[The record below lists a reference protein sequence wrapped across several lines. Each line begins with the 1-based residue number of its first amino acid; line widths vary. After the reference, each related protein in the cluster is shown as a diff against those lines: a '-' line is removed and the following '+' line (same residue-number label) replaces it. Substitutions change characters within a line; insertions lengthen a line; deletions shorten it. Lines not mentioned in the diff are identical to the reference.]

1 MITNPII
8 PIWAMAVVCVIISII
23 AKTKN
28 KYSFLRRIII
38 ISLLFVINLRIMI
51 MSPDVQIEANNLD
64 VLFVIDNTISMV
76 AEDQKGNANRLEA
89 VKKDAEYIINELN
102 GAKFS
107 VVTFNNTSN
116 IVIPYITD
124 SNLAMEAI
132 DTIKVMDKL
141 YAEGSSLNV
150 ALEDTVSLLE
160 TSKKKE
166 DRKTIIFFISD
177 GEITNEDT
185 LKSFSDTKKYIDNGA
200 VLGYGTTSGGEMQV
214 EDILDEKMTYI
225 EDRSVYPYVRAL
237 SKIDEGNLKEIA
249 EDMGVDYIYMEEEKN
264 INSKLKEIRQEL
276 LKTAGDEV
284 KEAATDIYYI
294 FVIPI
299 LGLLIYELINYKR
312 RLLVWKKYLL

>member
-312 RLLVWKKYLL
+312 RLLV